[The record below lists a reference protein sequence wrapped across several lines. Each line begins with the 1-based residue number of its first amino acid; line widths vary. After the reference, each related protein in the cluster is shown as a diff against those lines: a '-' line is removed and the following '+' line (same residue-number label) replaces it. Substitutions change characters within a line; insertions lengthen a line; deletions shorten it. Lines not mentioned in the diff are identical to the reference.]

1 MVKIVPSSS
10 RIITRSNPV
19 GHPYYSRRALF
30 DQSSTGRERPWKVYK
45 QLSKFLAEACQ
56 HLGYERLAVRIDR
69 CADRLWFLECMES
82 EEHPK
87 KLKSAYF
94 CKHRL
99 CPDCQWRRSLR
110 QFHTSLELAQEALER
125 HPTLKFVF
133 LTLTVPNV
141 SLRGLSD
148 GIDGL
153 FESWQRLTQRK
164 EVRSAVRGYLRTLE
178 VTYNHQRDDWHP
190 HIHAV
195 LVVPSSYFKT
205 DLYITQQR
213 WLKLWQQSTRMPQIT
228 QVDIRK
234 IKTNRKGIDPLALG
248 FAEASKYG
256 LKPWSTSSRISV
268 NRLLKKK
275 RIPRNLKGHA
285 WLRETVEETGEVVGQ
300 LIAALERRRL
310 VQVGGIL
317 KDIKREL
324 KLKDGE
330 DEGADLVNVTGEKTG
345 CKCSV
350 CGGDMFEHSY
360 VWNRLLANYY
370 G

>member
-10 RIITRSNPV
+10 RIITRSNLV
-19 GHPYYSRRALF
+19 GDTYCSRCVLF
-30 DQSSTGRERPWKVYK
+30 DRSSTGKERPWKVYK

-56 HLGYERLAVRIDR
+56 HLGYERLGVRIDR

-87 KLKSAYF
+87 KLKFANF
-94 CKHRL
+94 CGHRL
-99 CPDCQWRRSLR
+99 CPNCQWRRSMR
-110 QFHTSLELAQEALER
+110 QFHTSLELAQKVLER
-125 HPTLKFVF
+125 HPALKFVF

-141 SLRGLSD
+141 SLRGLS
-148 GIDGL
+148 GRIDGL

-164 EVRSAVRGYLRTLE
+164 EVRSAVKGYLRTLE

-213 WLKLWQQSTRMPQIT
+213 WLELWQQSTRMPQIT

-234 IKTNRKGIDPLALG
+234 IKTNKKGVDPLVLG

-256 LKPWSTSSRISV
+256 LKPWSTSSKISV

-275 RIPRNLKGHA
+275 RISRNLKGHA
-285 WLRETVEETGEVVGQ
+285 WLRETVEETAEVVGQ
-300 LIAALERRRL
+300 LIAALEHRRL

-317 KDIKREL
+317 RDIKREL

-345 CKCSV
+345 CKCDV
-350 CGGDMFEHSY
+350 CGGNMFEHFY
-360 VWNRLLANYY
+360 VWNQLLVNYY